1 MCATRRPP
9 RPHEKH
15 RPQSNVALDSRYP
28 PENASPCAV
37 EYPLTRGVGMF
48 DNVSEWLGQ
57 TFHRVGRGDLAVSGA
72 VARIPGSKADR
83 GMLALTKSG
92 DGGLVWAAIALGLAV
107 KPGATRRGALRG
119 AVSVAG
125 ATLVV
130 NAVLKPLAAR
140 RRPPADLLPMDRRL
154 LKRPASSAFPSGHS
168 AASAA
173 FVTAVALESPRAAL
187 AIAPLAAGVAY
198 SRIHTGAHWSS
209 DVFVG
214 AAVGSAVALA
224 TRRWWPIRESDEA
237 RARAALEVPALVE
250 GKGLVVVVN
259 PVSGDPNYDPTADIA
274 AALPAA
280 NVLVTERGRDAVDQL
295 EEALES
301 STEPALAVG
310 AAGGDGTIAA
320 AAAVAL
326 RHRLPLVV
334 IPTGTL
340 NHFARD
346 LGVYDLL
353 EVVDATG
360 AGEAVAVDIAS
371 VELETES
378 GSRTHHLI
386 NTASLGAYPDLVRL
400 REQWQ
405 ERWGKWPAFAAALM
419 IMLRRAQPIRIRLDD
434 RWHDV
439 WFVFIGNGPYHPH
452 GAVPAFRSHLDSGLL
467 DVRWVRADLRFSR
480 TRAAVALLL
489 AAIGTS
495 KVYKERQVHELIVDL
510 DSPEAVAADG
520 EVLGEATRLRF
531 TVAGQI
537 AAYRRN
543 EDNPRWA
550 TRPRPHHRRPLA
562 FFTTRK

>member
-1 MCATRRPP
+1 M
-9 RPHEKH
+9 
-15 RPQSNVALDSRYP
+15 
-28 PENASPCAV
+28 
-37 EYPLTRGVGMF
+37 
-48 DNVSEWLGQ
+48 SEWLGR
-57 TFHRVGRGDLAVSGA
+57 TFHRVGRVDRAMSGA
-72 VARIPGSKADR
+72 VARIPESAVDR
-83 GMLALTKSG
+83 GLLTLTRAA
-92 DGGLVWAAIALGLAV
+92 DGGVLWSLVAGVLAV
-107 KPGATRRGALRG
+107 NKGATRRAALRG
-119 AVSVAG
+119 SVSVAG
-125 ATLVV
+125 ATLAV
-130 NAVLKPLAAR
+130 NVVLKSVIAR
-140 RRPPADLLPMDRRL
+140 RRPAAELQPVDRRL
-154 LKRPASSAFPSGHS
+154 LKAPTSSSFPSGHS
-168 AASAA
+168 AAAAA
-173 FVTAVALESPRAAL
+173 FATAVALESPRTAL
-187 AIAPLAAGVAY
+187 AIAPLAATVAY
-198 SRIHTGAHWSS
+198 SRVHTGVHWPS

-237 RARAALEVPALVE
+237 RARAVREVPALVE
-250 GKGLVVVVN
+250 GKGLVVLVN
-259 PVSGDPNYDPTADIA
+259 PISGDPNYDPTADIA

-280 NVLVTERGRDAVDQL
+280 TVLVSERGRDGIEQL
-295 EEALES
+295 ESALAES
-301 STEPALAVG
+301 SEPALAVG

-326 RHRLPLVV
+326 RHQLPLVV

-346 LGVYDLL
+346 LGVYDIL

-371 VELETES
+371 VELETEN
-378 GSRTHHLI
+378 GSRTHYLV

-452 GAVPAFRSHLDSGLL
+452 GAVPAFRAHLDSGLL

-480 TRAAVALLL
+480 TRAALALLL
-489 AAIGTS
+489 AAIGSS
-495 KVYKERQVHELIVDL
+495 KVYNERQVHELVVDL
-510 DSPEAVAADG
+510 DAPEAVAADG
-520 EVLGEATRLRF
+520 EVIGEAARLRF
-531 TVAGQI
+531 AVAGQV
-537 AAYRRN
+537 AAYRRD

-562 FFTTRK
+562 FFTARRN